1 MIEYGS
7 SEHGSAQ
14 EGNAGE
20 AFRAFRSIDL
30 SRKLA
35 FSTCLVGVIFVT
47 SCLSRPGETTPPIDP
62 SSLRTTQQGELI
74 GFQSEEG
81 SQVWR
86 GIPFARP
93 PVGPL
98 RWRAPQ
104 PPQPWQGT
112 LEALSYG
119 PSCVQF
125 ASQGGGRDGAKA
137 GAPTG
142 SEDCLYLNVYAPRF
156 ETESVPRGADRL
168 PVMVWIHGGG
178 NTIGDATVYDGSLL
192 AVREKL
198 IIVTVQHRLGVFG
211 WFAHPALRGED
222 TSLDDRSGN
231 YGTLD
236 LVRALEWVQTNISDF
251 GGDPQRV
258 TVFGESAGG
267 SNTYTMILSPRA
279 SGLFQ
284 RAIVQ
289 SGRPQTVELEKAENY
304 VDDPVPGD
312 PFSSGEVVLELLIR
326 DGRAR
331 DRASAKQVL
340 STMSA
345 TDLAAYLRGK
355 SATEI
360 LSLYEAIGLGGMY
373 DVPTRF
379 RDGRVLPA
387 VGPLLAFER
396 GEYNRVPAIL
406 GTNRDENKLFM
417 LFESEYVTRVFGLP
431 VWINN
436 EYLFAA
442 GAEYRAKAW
451 KARGVDA
458 PATRMRKVQ
467 GGSVFAYRFDW
478 DEEPKILT
486 LDLASALGA
495 AHGLEI
501 PFVFGWMTLGPATKL
516 VFSKDRHDAN
526 LALSRNMMSYWSEFA
541 YTGDP
546 SRGREDRLPL
556 WSSWSADGKTG
567 DTFLILDTK
576 DDGGVRMSRGM
587 LTMEAVLDAI
597 ANDSRFTNA
606 RERCEVYAGLVRMG
620 TMDVKQFNEI
630 EGGVCPGFS
639 FDAS

>member
-1 MIEYGS
+1 M
-7 SEHGSAQ
+7 
-14 EGNAGE
+14 
-20 AFRAFRSIDL
+20 
-30 SRKLA
+30 
-35 FSTCLVGVIFVT
+35 
-47 SCLSRPGETTPPIDP
+47 
-62 SSLRTTQQGELI
+62 

-81 SQVWR
+81 AQVWR
-86 GIPFARP
+86 GIPFAQP

-104 PPQPWQGT
+104 PPAPWQGP

-119 PSCVQF
+119 PSCMQF
-125 ASQGGGRDGAKA
+125 ASQGGGRDGAKP

-178 NTIGDATVYDGSLL
+178 NTIGDATVYDGGLL
-192 AVREKL
+192 AVHEKL

-211 WFAHPALRGED
+211 WFAHPALCGEES
-222 TSLDDRSGN
+222 SLDDRSGN

-236 LVRALEWVQTNISDF
+236 LVRALEWVQTNISAF

-284 RAIVQ
+284 RAIVE
-289 SGRPQTVELEKAENY
+289 SGSAQTTTPEEAQNY

-312 PFSSGEVVLELLIR
+312 AFSSGEVLLELLIR
-326 DGRAR
+326 DGRAQ

-340 STMSA
+340 SAMSA
-345 TDLAAYLRGK
+345 AELTAYLRGK
-355 SATEI
+355 SASEI
-360 LSLYEAIGLGGMY
+360 LTLYDASGFGGMY
-373 DVPTRF
+373 QVPTRF
-379 RDGRVLPA
+379 RDGTVLPS
-387 VGPLLAFER
+387 VEPLVAFER
-396 GEYNRVPAIL
+396 GEYNRVPTIL

-417 LFESEYVTRVFGLP
+417 LFDSEYVTRIFGIPIRL
-431 VWINN
+431 NN
-436 EYLFAA
+436 PELFSA

-451 KARGVDA
+451 KVRGVDA

-467 GGSVFAYRFDW
+467 GPSVFAYRFDW

-486 LDLASALGA
+486 LDLSQALGA

-516 VFSKDRHDAN
+516 VFSQDRREVNHE
-526 LALSRNMMSYWSEFA
+526 LSRSMMSYWSQFA

-546 SRGREDRLPL
+546 GRGREGRLPL
-556 WSSWSADGKTG
+556 WSSWSDVGEGG
-567 DTFLILDTK
+567 DTFLVLDTK
-576 DDGGVRMSRGM
+576 DDGGVHMSGGV
-587 LTMEAVLDAI
+587 LTMEGVLKAI
-597 ANDSRFTNA
+597 ANDPRLANA
-606 RERCEVYAGLVRMG
+606 RERCEVYAGIARWG
-620 TMDVKQFNEI
+620 TLDAKQYAEI
-630 EGGVCPGFS
+630 DGGICAPFP
-639 FDAS
+639 FDPS